1 MRKRYSTRHP
11 RASVLVFLLALSAVI
26 VPQTPAQAAKPAANK
41 PLTQDQIG
49 ELQLASARTNPLQL
63 RQFLKK
69 MPKGTDLHYHL
80 VGGVYAETFI
90 HDAVEDGLC
99 VDTKEL
105 QLIKCESTESPGNDQ
120 PNSIVPARSAYQ
132 NQTLYDQLVDSFS

>member
-1 MRKRYSTRHP
+1 MRMRYSTRHT
-11 RASVLVFLLALSAVI
+11 RAFVLVFLLALSAVI

-69 MPKGTDLHYHL
+69 MPKGTNLHYHL

-90 HDAVEDGLC
+90 QDAVADRLC
-99 VDTKEL
+99 VNTKEL
-105 QLIKCESTESPGNDQ
+105 AIVNCDFAANAGSDPAN
-120 PNSIVPARSAYQ
+120 IVPARTA
-132 NQTLYDQLVDSFS
+132 